1 MKKPT
6 QHTRWHCFNISTDAK
21 MIRRFPVDETQ
32 PTQHDAQFTQWK
44 RGTGPHSPEAKA
56 KIQAHIEKSFK
67 GVPKSVNQREKM
79 RQAHLGRKFTAEH
92 KAKLSAS
99 WKGKREM
106 QRMRTIEAFKLAAEM
121 GRELSEQES

>member
-6 QHTRWHCFNISTDAK
+6 QHTRWYHIDPVTGVK
-21 MIRRFPVDETQ
+21 TIRRFGVKET
-32 PTQHDAQFTQWK
+32 PPAPWK

-67 GVPKSVNQREKM
+67 GVPKTEIQRERM

-106 QRMRTIEAFKLAAEM
+106 QRIRTIEAFKLAAEM